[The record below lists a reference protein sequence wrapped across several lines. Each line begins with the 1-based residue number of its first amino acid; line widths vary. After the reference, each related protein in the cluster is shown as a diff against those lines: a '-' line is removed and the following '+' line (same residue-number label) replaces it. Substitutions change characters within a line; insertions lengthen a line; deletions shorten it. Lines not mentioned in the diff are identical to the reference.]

1 MSYEKGF
8 EDALELCWNEGQG
21 IEDKETLMQRI
32 EYFIR
37 LVKESKMDKIKQMI
51 GVLRT

>member
-1 MSYEKGF
+1 MSYENGF
-8 EDALELCWNEGQG
+8 EDALELCWNEAQEVENKEAL
-21 IEDKETLMQRI
+21 IERI

-37 LVKESKMDKIKQMI
+37 LVKESKMDKVKQMI